1 MGHKKARN
9 VAVNAYRCTERGG
22 EGGRFEAGLFV
33 FLVELKYFI
42 SMDNN
47 PLPNRPL
54 PVVSIVGRP
63 NVGKSSLFNRIL
75 GKRVAVVDDVAG
87 VTRDRN
93 YMKAAWNDVEFT
105 LVDTGGLIP
114 NLHEAIPEAIH
125 DQVDIAIRESAVVLF
140 VVEMGTGVTDLD
152 QIIARQLR
160 RSFSDRTI
168 LVVNKAESAR
178 AVYEIPTYM
187 QLGFGKPF
195 PVSALHGKGV
205 GDLLEETLER
215 ARENSATG
223 QGVTV
228 ETEGLRVAIVGRPNA
243 GKSSLVNKLLK
254 QNRMIVDSKPGTTRD
269 AVDSL
274 LEFGDKKIILID
286 TAGLRK
292 KARVKK
298 NDLEYYSN
306 MRALDSIDRCDIC
319 VLVVDVSA
327 GIGVQDMRIMRKI
340 TDARKGVVLVWNKWD
355 IMEKDHKTFDNLAAD
370 VRNEYPELKNVP
382 MISLSALTGQRVS
395 ALMDIVFSVKERMGV
410 NVGGK
415 EFEDQIFSW
424 VRAHPHPVTPGAEV
438 RFMGAKQVNA
448 AFPLFRFFVTNHD
461 TVTPGYERF
470 LANKIYDKYDFLGCP
485 VVVEFRPISR
495 GKSSNEGMVQNIIDT
510 EAI

>member
-1 MGHKKARN
+1 M
-9 VAVNAYRCTERGG
+9 
-22 EGGRFEAGLFV
+22 
-33 FLVELKYFI
+33 
-42 SMDNN
+42 
-47 PLPNRPL
+47 PQPQL
-54 PVVSIVGRP
+54 PVISIVGRP

-75 GKRVAVVDDVAG
+75 GRRVAVVDDMAG

-93 YMKAAWNDVEFT
+93 YVKASWNDFEFT

-125 DQVDIAIRESAVVLF
+125 DQVDIAVRESAVVLF
-140 VVEMGTGVTDLD
+140 VVELGPGVTDLD
-152 QIIARQLR
+152 QAIARQLK
-160 RSFSDRTI
+160 RSFAKRTI
-168 LVVNKAESAR
+168 LVVNKAESSR
-178 AVYEIPTYM
+178 AVYEVPSYM

-205 GDLLEETLER
+205 ADLLEEAMEL
-215 ARENSATG
+215 ARENTKDG

-228 ETEGLRVAIVGRPNA
+228 EAEGLRVAIVGRPNA

-269 AVDSL
+269 AIDSQL
-274 LEFGDKKIILID
+274 DFGDKKVILVD

-306 MRALDSIDRCDIC
+306 MRAIDSIDRCDIC

-327 GIGVQDMRIMRKI
+327 GMGVQDMRILRKI
-340 TDARKGVVLVWNKWD
+340 FDARKGLVVVWNKWD
-355 IMEKDHKTFDNLAAD
+355 LMEKDHKTFDKLVAD
-370 VRNEYPELKNVP
+370 VRHEYQELRNVP

-395 ALMDIVFSVKERMGV
+395 SLMDMVFSVKERMGAH
-410 NVGGK
+410 VGGK
-415 EFEDQIFSW
+415 DFEDQIFDW
-424 VRAHPHPVTPGAEV
+424 VRAHPHPVTPGSEV

-448 AFPLFRFFVTNHD
+448 AFPLFRFFVTNHEM
-461 TVTPGYERF
+461 VTPGYERF
-470 LANKIYDKYDFLGCP
+470 LANKLHEKYDFLGCP
-485 VVVEFRPISR
+485 LVVEFRPISR
-495 GKSSNEGMVQNIIDT
+495 GKSSSVEGQGEQSSESGFTGLEDKQD
-510 EAI
+510 

>member
-1 MGHKKARN
+1 M
-9 VAVNAYRCTERGG
+9 T
-22 EGGRFEAGLFV
+22 
-33 FLVELKYFI
+33 
-42 SMDNN
+42 
-47 PLPNRPL
+47 PPPL

-75 GKRVAVVDDVAG
+75 GRRVAVVDDVAG

-93 YMKAAWNDVEFT
+93 YMKAAWNDTEFT

-114 NLHEAIPEAIH
+114 NLHEAIPDAIH

-152 QIIARQLR
+152 QIIAKQLR
-160 RSFSDRTI
+160 RSFASRTI

-178 AVYEIPTYM
+178 AACEVPSYM

-205 GDLLEETLER
+205 GDLLDEALEL
-215 ARENSATG
+215 ARENAAQG
-223 QGVTV
+223 QGVTI
-228 ETEGLRVAIVGRPNA
+228 ETEGLRVAVVGRPNA

-269 AVDSL
+269 AIDSL
-274 LEFGDKKIILID
+274 LEFGDKKVILVD

-306 MRALDSIDRCDIC
+306 MRAIDSIDRCDIC

-327 GIGVQDMRIMRKI
+327 GIGVQDMRIFRKI
-340 TDARKGVVLVWNKWD
+340 CDSRKGVVLVWNKWD
-355 IMEKDHKTFDNLAAD
+355 IMEKDHKTFDKMAAE
-370 VRNEYPELKNVP
+370 VRYEFPELKNVP

-395 ALMDIVFSVKERMGV
+395 SLMDVVFGVKERMGA

-415 EFEDQIFSW
+415 EFEDRIFGW

-438 RFMGAKQVNA
+438 RFMGAKQVKA

-470 LANKIYDKYDFLGCP
+470 LANKIYETYDFAGCP
-485 VVVEFRPISR
+485 LVLEFRPMSR
-495 GKSSNEGMVQNIIDT
+495 GRGNVEEQDSGAGEQPAADNQ
-510 EAI
+510 